1 MQGDAGG
8 GQAVVGGDDLAGQA
22 HIAQQERGDDEP
34 VAPAADFL
42 FDAFALAA
50 LASVTT
56 AAASPAALD
65 CAPGFDAIHTATL
78 AQPGVIP
85 EMTLDAEWNWSAAY
99 SVLDI
104 FTLPNNPAHPAVLHL
119 VLPGLVSL
127 LLPMLNAVY
136 RRIFAPLIRRG
147 WVAW

>member
-1 MQGDAGG
+1 MPR
-8 GQAVVGGDDLAGQA
+8 
-22 HIAQQERGDDEP
+22 IA
-34 VAPAADFL
+34 AACA
-42 FDAFALAA
+42 AFALAA

-65 CAPGFDAIHTATL
+65 CAPGFDAIHAATL

-85 EMTLDAEWNWSAAY
+85 EMTLDAEWNWSAAN

-119 VLPGLVSL
+119 VLQKDGARTWAGYLSGCAFGDVEKFKTWMDSYRD
-127 LLPMLNAVY
+127 LNRNAIEDLKEGRPVGPPP
-136 RRIFAPLIRRG
+136 AQQSE
-147 WVAW
+147 